1 MKFQTTHKE
10 KKKNKNK
17 EFDGKYRI
25 CRDEKEEF
33 GYAPVIIRSI
43 FPVFLMDI
51 CHVAI

>member
-25 CRDEKEEF
+25 CRDEKE
-33 GYAPVIIRSI
+33 I
-43 FPVFLMDI
+43 
-51 CHVAI
+51 VASVGGR